1 MKAFDIELINLIN
14 GAFSA
19 WLEACGTD
27 VTITDEENEVFNR
40 MEDGQEMAIKVIY
53 GKDGEKIRFFFEN

>member
-1 MKAFDIELINLIN
+1 MKAFDIDLLDLIN

-19 WLEACGTD
+19 WLEACGSD

-40 MEDGQEMAIKVIY
+40 MEEGEEMAIKVIY
-53 GKDGEKIRFFFEN
+53 GKNGEKIRFFFEN